1 MHNGLSELC
10 SSVETNLSKQIPY
23 RVRAG
28 STRWGAS
35 STGRSL
41 PPLIIQVIA
50 NSSSLEVAVS
60 EERAVYTCRVTV
72 KNYPEKVKQATVWR
86 KGPARIL
93 PSKTPGVVLA
103 R

>member
-1 MHNGLSELC
+1 M
-10 SSVETNLSKQIPY
+10 
-23 RVRAG
+23 
-28 STRWGAS
+28 
-35 STGRSL
+35 
-41 PPLIIQVIA
+41 PPLFLQVIA

-72 KNYPEKVKQATVWR
+72 KNYPEKVKQATVWK

-93 PSKTPGVVLA
+93 PSKIPGVVLA